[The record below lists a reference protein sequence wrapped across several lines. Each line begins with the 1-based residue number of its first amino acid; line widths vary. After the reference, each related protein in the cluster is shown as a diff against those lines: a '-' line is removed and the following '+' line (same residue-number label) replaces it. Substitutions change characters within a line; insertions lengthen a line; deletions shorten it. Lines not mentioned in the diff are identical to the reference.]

1 MSRSCRKTRHFQ
13 LQLDLHFE
21 LLVEVERRADP
32 KEAFEVYAKTFL
44 TDYSFRQK
52 DPFWASIAEEELP

>member
-1 MSRSCRKTRHFQ
+1 MARSCRKTRYLQ

-32 KEAFEVYAKTFL
+32 KEAFEIYAKTFL
-44 TDYSFRQK
+44 TDYSFRGK
-52 DPFWASIAEEELP
+52 DPFWASIVDEDLP